1 MNGGSLI
8 LLEFQK
14 PNIEITDVNPK
25 HSYGKFVVEPLERGY
40 ATTLGN
46 SLRRIMLSSLP
57 GYAITSVKIE
67 GVLHEFSTIEG
78 IAEDVLEIILN
89 LKKVVFKLND
99 DGPKTVF
106 IQAQG
111 EKDVTAA
118 DILVDADVAVLNP
131 ETHIALLMKGAELS
145 MSMVIESG
153 RGYVSSEKNK
163 KEDTPIGTIPIDSIF
178 TPVTKVNF
186 SVENTRVGNVTDYD
200 KLTLEVHTN
209 GTITPEEAVSLAS
222 KVLNDHF
229 KLFIDMN
236 ENLQNMTLMVE
247 RQENEKEKVLEM
259 SIEELE
265 LSVRSSN
272 CLRRADIHTVEQLI
286 SKSEDDMQKVRNL
299 GKKSLNEIK
308 KRLGE
313 IGLSLRQGEE

>member
-1 MNGGSLI
+1 M
-8 LLEFQK
+8 LEFQK
-14 PNIEITDVNPK
+14 PNIEITDLAPDRT
-25 HSYGKFVVEPLERGY
+25 YGKFIVEPLERGY

-57 GYAITSVKIE
+57 GYAITSVKID

-78 IAEDVLEIILN
+78 VAEDVLEIILN
-89 LKKVVFKLND
+89 LKKVVFKMYD
-99 DGPKTVF
+99 DGPKTVY

-111 EKDVTAA
+111 EKEVTAK
-118 DILVDADVAVLNP
+118 DIIVDADVEILNP
-131 ETHIALLMKGAELS
+131 GAHIALLMKGAELN
-145 MSMVIESG
+145 MSMIIEAG
-153 RGYVSSEKNK
+153 RGYVPSEKNK

-178 TPVTKVNF
+178 TPVDKVNF
-186 SVENTRVGNVTDYD
+186 TVENTRVGNVTDYD
-200 KLTLEVHTN
+200 KLTLEVWTN
-209 GTITPEEAVSLAS
+209 GAISPEESISLAS

-229 KLFIDMN
+229 QLFIDMN
-236 ENLQNMTLMVE
+236 ENLQNMSLMVE

-286 SKSEDDMQKVRNL
+286 NKTEEEMSKVRNL

-313 IGLSLRQGEE
+313 IGLSLRQSDE